1 MLDQAITDVI
11 VPALAVALSPI
22 PIVAI
27 VLVLGTPR
35 ARPVGAAFAL
45 GWVVGLTAVSVVV
58 VTAASGASDPDSA
71 TATGV
76 NWLQVALGVVFLA
89 LALRSWRS
97 RPQGDEEPEMPKWM
111 SSIDHVSTPR
121 AVGLGLLLSA
131 ANPKNL
137 ALTLSAA
144 ASIAQAGVTGADTV
158 IAVAVFVAVASL
170 TVVGA
175 VVFSLVAPAAAAG
188 PLARIKVFMA
198 AHSALIMVVLLVI
211 IGVKVLADGLGGALD

>member
-1 MLDQAITDVI
+1 MPDKAITDVI

-158 IAVAVFVAVASL
+158 IAVAVFVAVAAL
-170 TVVGA
+170 PLGGGLG
-175 VVFSLVAPAAAAG
+175 FSLVGPAPAPG
-188 PLARIKVFMA
+188 PPARVKVFMA